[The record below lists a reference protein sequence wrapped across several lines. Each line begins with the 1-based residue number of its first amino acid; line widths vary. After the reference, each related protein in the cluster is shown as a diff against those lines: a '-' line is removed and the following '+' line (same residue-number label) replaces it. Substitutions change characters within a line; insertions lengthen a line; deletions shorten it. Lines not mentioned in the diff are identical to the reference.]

1 MTFAREENTTNIS
14 IDNHLLNQVKDF
26 TYLGSIFSANGRI
39 TNEIQHRCNKANQMI
54 GQMAPI
60 LRCKHVTMNTKRAM
74 FNTIFLPTLCY
85 QCQTWTLTT
94 NDRRKL
100 VTTEMKCLRRM
111 LGVTRRDRLRNED
124 IRKKVGTTSVL
135 DFIKK
140 QQIKWFGH
148 VSRLPSDS
156 APQRAMLLRYN
167 GYKAK
172 GRPRKRWTSE
182 ITEATK
188 ETIYEAHTR
197 ARFRNLFLT

>member
-1 MTFAREENTTNIS
+1 MS
-14 IDNHLLNQVKDF
+14 
-26 TYLGSIFSANGRI
+26 
-39 TNEIQHRCNKANQMI
+39 
-54 GQMAPI
+54 
-60 LRCKHVTMNTKRAM
+60 
-74 FNTIFLPTLCY
+74 
-85 QCQTWTLTT
+85 
-94 NDRRKL
+94 
-100 VTTEMKCLRRM
+100 TTEMKCLRRM
-111 LGVTRRDRLRNED
+111 IGITRRDLLRNED

>member
-1 MTFAREENTTNIS
+1 MMLIGLHSTHFITYVCI
-14 IDNHLLNQVKDF
+14 DF
-26 TYLGSIFSANGRI
+26 TFILKYDDQPKYQTVYFLLHKFR
-39 TNEIQHRCNKANQMI
+39 TNE
-54 GQMAPI
+54 
-60 LRCKHVTMNTKRAM
+60 V
-74 FNTIFLPTLCY
+74 
-85 QCQTWTLTT
+85 
-94 NDRRKL
+94 
-100 VTTEMKCLRRM
+100 
-111 LGVTRRDRLRNED
+111 